1 MNLPTG
7 VDFDRLR
14 VESEGF
20 LGQAIALGIR
30 YGKLSEHTPDVLMAY
45 LRTTGMRF
53 GRRYRTGIAVS
64 RDVLEQGVGKTL
76 VSLELGLT
84 IVSEQDLNRGVDL
97 LAEGDFEKIRKRGW
111 EEAYARLEEMG
122 RVCRSIPGRPESRL
136 LRDYASQFD
145 RWSRVVPETWMVS
158 GAEDEDADHVD
169 PLRDY
174 ARFRELDAR
183 LNFIRL
189 IPSSTLHHFAEAVN
203 ECGFSDFVRHLILA
217 LALDLETLVP
227 CSGEVSVFETDCLGE
242 EGVAAWAHDKVTT
255 KANEMARKAVVDSHR
270 RMLLMQDVEDE
281 IACLA
286 GLPANSLAD
295 AFVTGS

>member
-7 VDFDRLR
+7 VDLDKLR

-45 LRTTGMRF
+45 LRSTGIRF

-76 VSLELGLT
+76 VSLELGLA

-122 RVCRSIPGRPESRL
+122 SVCRSIHGMPESRL
-136 LRDYASQFD
+136 LRDYASRID

-158 GAEDEDADHVD
+158 GGDDEDAVQVD

-174 ARFRELDAR
+174 ARFRELYAR

-189 IPSSTLHHFAEAVN
+189 LPSSVLQPFAEAVD

-227 CSGEVSVFETDCLGE
+227 GAREISAFETDCLGP
-242 EGVAAWAHDKVTT
+242 EGVSFWARDKVTT
-255 KANEMARKAVVDSHR
+255 KANEMAHRAVDDSHL

-281 IACLA
+281 MASLA
-286 GLPANSLAD
+286 VLPADSIAD
-295 AFVTGS
+295 AFVTES

>member
-84 IVSEQDLNRGVDL
+84 IIAEQDLNRGVDL
-97 LAEGDFEKIRKRGW
+97 LVEGDFEKIRKRGW

-122 RVCRSIPGRPESRL
+122 RVCRSIHGRPESRL
-136 LRDYASQFD
+136 LRDYASQIN

-158 GAEDEDADHVD
+158 GAEDEDAVHVD

-174 ARFRELDAR
+174 AGFRELHAR

-189 IPSSTLHHFAEAVN
+189 IPLSVLQPFAEAVD

-227 CSGEVSVFETDCLGE
+227 GAREISAFETDCLSP
-242 EGVAAWAHDKVTT
+242 EGVALWARDKVTT
-255 KANEMARKAVVDSHR
+255 KANEMARKAVDDSHR
-270 RMLLMQDVEDE
+270 QMLLMQDVEDE
-281 IACLA
+281 MACLA
-286 GLPANSLAD
+286 GLPADALAD
-295 AFVTGS
+295 AFVTDS

>member
-30 YGKLSEHTPDVLMAY
+30 YGKLSERTPDVLMAY

-84 IVSEQDLNRGVDL
+84 IASEQDLNRGVDL

-122 RVCRSIPGRPESRL
+122 RVCRSIPGRPESCL

-158 GAEDEDADHVD
+158 GAEDEDADQVD

-189 IPSSTLHHFAEAVN
+189 IPSSTLHHFAENVN
-203 ECGFSDFVRHLILA
+203 ECGFSDFVRQLILA

-227 CSGEVSVFETDCLGE
+227 SSREVSVFETDCLGQ

-255 KANEMARKAVVDSHR
+255 KANEMACKAVDDSHR

-281 IACLA
+281 MACLA
-286 GLPANSLAD
+286 GLPADSLAD
-295 AFVTGS
+295 AFVTES

>member
-14 VESEGF
+14 VDSEGF
-20 LGQAIALGIR
+20 LGQAIALGIK
-30 YGKLSEHTPDVLMAY
+30 YGKLSERTPDVLMAY

-122 RVCRSIPGRPESRL
+122 RVCRSIYGRPESRL
-136 LRDYASQFD
+136 LRDYASRID

-158 GAEDEDADHVD
+158 GAEDEVAGHVD
-169 PLRDY
+169 PLREY

-189 IPSSTLHHFAEAVN
+189 IPSSTLHPFAKAVN

-227 CSGEVSVFETDCLGE
+227 CSPEVSVFETDCLGQ

-255 KANEMARKAVVDSHR
+255 KANEMARSAVDDSHL

-281 IACLA
+281 MACLA
-286 GLPANSLAD
+286 GLPADSLAE